1 MDIETAVA
9 SLPRVPMVRA
19 AQSAD
24 ASAIS
29 GLLAQLGYGLSVEL
43 VTERLELLRTS
54 GTDPVS
60 VAERAER
67 VVGLVAVHWRWRL
80 HMARPMAR
88 LDALVVDAA
97 VRKQGFGRLLV
108 QHAIALSRQAGC
120 GGIEL
125 TTGTGRTDAQAFYRR
140 LGFACT
146 SLRFQQ
152 DLA

>member
-1 MDIETAVA
+1 MDRETALA
-9 SLPRVPMVRA
+9 SLPRVPIVRA

-24 ASAIS
+24 APAIS
-29 GLLAQLGYGLSVEL
+29 GLLAQLGTVLSEEI
-43 VTERLELLRTS
+43 VTERLELLRAS

-60 VAERAER
+60 VAEHAEQI
-67 VVGLVAVHWRWRL
+67 VGLVAVHWRWRL
-80 HMARPMAR
+80 HMVQPMAR

-97 VRKQGFGRLLV
+97 VRRQGFGRLLV

-125 TTGTGRTDAQAFYRR
+125 TTATDRAAAQAFYRR
-140 LGFACT
+140 LGFAST
-146 SLRFQQ
+146 SLRFHQ